1 MKLND
6 FMEIIPQ
13 VIVQKGQQYFSDKR
27 VISLEEE
34 DGDLWFAEVA
44 GSENYF
50 VSVGFDGDE
59 IDFWECDCPFEGE
72 ICKHVVAL
80 LCAVKED
87 KSKNNEED
95 KNSVT
100 KKRKT
105 NTVEAIFNK
114 VSNEEI
120 KKFVI
125 SRFSKHHGFKN
136 EFIAYFAEY
145 LDEDAESK
153 YKLLVKNLIKTSV
166 DRYGFVDYRSA
177 NSLTKALIDLL
188 NKAQSLL
195 EKRNLMESLAICKTM
210 IEEIPLLTQSMDD
223 SAGGIYE
230 IIDFAFDIFTQIA
243 QKVPPEL
250 KDVLFQYC
258 IERYPE
264 TKRYGFDFGNGFLTL
279 LPELITIK
287 EQETQFLKMI
297 DEQIEIEKQN
307 EYSRYREKH
316 LIKIKIDYFLNHN
329 QKEHAWKLVEENKR
343 HPEFMK
349 MIVDETLK
357 EKDFVK
363 AIALCFEG
371 IKIAVEEHYSG
382 TVREWNE
389 KLLSIYETTNNTI
402 EIRKMSKELFFSSGC
417 KMDFYKKLKITYEPE
432 DWVKICE
439 EIIEKIRGKDKSGGY
454 AAASILAKI
463 FIEEKYN
470 SRLLKLLE
478 INSDGIHFVDEFAK
492 YLKNEYP
499 QEIISFYDKGIRKY
513 AENTGRSYYHE
524 VVGYLKNLQKI
535 NGSGEKVKT
544 LVNYFRQTYK
554 NRRAMMEILNK
565 QF

>member
-1 MKLND
+1 VTLND
-6 FMEIIPQ
+6 FTETIPQ
-13 VIVQKGQQYFSDKR
+13 VILQKGQQYFSNKR

-34 DGDLWFAEVA
+34 DGDLWFAEVK
-44 GSENYF
+44 GSANYF
-50 VSVGFDGDE
+50 VSVGFNGDE

-72 ICKHVVAL
+72 ICKHVVAML
-80 LCAVKED
+80 YAIKGD
-87 KSKNNEED
+87 KNKNNEED
-95 KNSVT
+95 KKPVT

-136 EFIAYFAEY
+136 EFIAFFAEY

-153 YKLLVKNLIKTSV
+153 YKLLVKNLIKASV

-177 NSLTKALIDLL
+177 NSLTKELIELL

-243 QKVPPEL
+243 QKAPPEL
-250 KDVLFQYC
+250 KDILFQYC
-258 IERYPE
+258 IEKYPE
-264 TKRYGFDFGNGFLTL
+264 SKKYGFDFGNGFLNL
-279 LPELITIK
+279 LPELISIK

-307 EYSRYREKH
+307 EYSKYKERQ
-316 LIKIKIDYFLNHN
+316 LIQLKIDYFLNHN

-363 AIALCFEG
+363 AITLCFEG
-371 IKIAVEEHYSG
+371 IKIAVEEQYFG

-389 KLLSIYETTNNTI
+389 KLLSIYETTNNTF
-402 EIRKMSKELFFSSGC
+402 EIRKMSKELFFSSGF

-439 EIIEKIRGKDKSGGY
+439 EIVEQISGKDKCGGY

-470 SRLLKLLE
+470 TRLLKLLQ
-478 INSDGIHFVDEFAK
+478 INSDEIHFVDEFAE
-492 YLKNEYP
+492 YLRDEYP
-499 QEIISFYDKGIRKY
+499 QEIFSFYEIGIKKY
-513 AENTGRSYYHE
+513 AENTGRNYYYE
-524 VVGYLKNLQKI
+524 VVGYLKKLQKI
-535 NGSGEKVKT
+535 NGSGLAVKS

-554 NRRAMMEILNK
+554 NRRAMMEILNE

>member
-6 FMEIIPQ
+6 FTETIPQ
-13 VIVQKGQQYFSDKR
+13 VILQKGQQYFSNKR

-34 DGDLWFAEVA
+34 DGDLWFAEVK
-44 GSENYF
+44 GSANYF
-50 VSVGFDGDE
+50 VSVGFNGDE

-72 ICKHVVAL
+72 ICKHVA
-80 LCAVKED
+80 AVLYAVLEF
-87 KSKNNEED
+87 KNKRIEED
-95 KNSVT
+95 KKPVT

-136 EFIAYFAEY
+136 EFIAFFAEY

-177 NSLTKALIDLL
+177 NSLNKELIELL
-188 NKAQSLL
+188 NKAQMLL

-210 IEEIPLLTQSMDD
+210 IEEIPLLTQTMDD

-230 IIDFAFDIFTQIA
+230 IVDFAFDIFTQIA
-243 QKVPPEL
+243 QKAPPEL

-258 IERYPE
+258 IARYPE
-264 TKRYGFDFGNGFLTL
+264 TKRYGFDFGNGFLNL
-279 LPELITIK
+279 LPELISIK

-297 DEQIEIEKQN
+297 DEQIEIEKLN
-307 EYSRYREKH
+307 EFSRYAERH
-316 LIKIKIDYFLNHN
+316 LIKLKIDFFMNHN
-329 QKEHAWKLVEENKR
+329 RKEDAWQLVEENR
-343 HPEFMK
+343 QHPEFMEL
-349 MIVDETLK
+349 IVDEALK
-357 EKDFVK
+357 VKDFVK
-363 AIALCFEG
+363 AVALCFEG
-371 IKIAVEEHYSG
+371 IKIAVDEQHSG

-389 KLLSIYETTNNTI
+389 KLLSIYETTNNTL
-402 EIRKMSKELFFSSGC
+402 EIRKMSKNLFFASGF
-417 KMDFYKKLKITYEPE
+417 KMNFYKKLKITYEPE
-432 DWVKICE
+432 EWIKICE
-439 EIIEKIRGKDKSGGY
+439 EIIEQIKGKDNSGGY
-454 AAASILAKI
+454 ASASILANI
-463 FIEEKYN
+463 FIEEKYK
-470 SRLLKLLE
+470 SRLLKLLQ
-478 INSDGIHFVDEFAK
+478 INSGAIRFIDEYAK
-492 YLKNEYP
+492 YLTDDYP
-499 QEIISFYDKGIRKY
+499 QEIISLYEGGIKKY
-513 AENTGRSYYHE
+513 AENTGRSFYHE

-554 NRRAMMEILNK
+554 NRRAMMEILNE

>member
-1 MKLND
+1 MTLND
-6 FMEIIPQ
+6 FTETIPQ
-13 VIVQKGQQYFSDKR
+13 VILQKGQQYFSNKR

-34 DGDLWFAEVA
+34 DGDLWFAEVK
-44 GSENYF
+44 GSANYF
-50 VSVGFDGDE
+50 VSVGFNGDE

-72 ICKHVVAL
+72 ICKHVVAML
-80 LCAVKED
+80 YAIKGD
-87 KSKNNEED
+87 KNKNNEED
-95 KNSVT
+95 KKPVT

-136 EFIAYFAEY
+136 EFIAFFAEY

-153 YKLLVKNLIKTSV
+153 YKLLVKNLIKASV

-177 NSLTKALIDLL
+177 NSLTKELIELL

-243 QKVPPEL
+243 QKAPPEL
-250 KDVLFQYC
+250 KDILFQYC
-258 IERYPE
+258 IEKYPE
-264 TKRYGFDFGNGFLTL
+264 SKKYGFDFGNGFLNL
-279 LPELITIK
+279 LPELISIK

-307 EYSRYREKH
+307 EYSKYKERQ
-316 LIKIKIDYFLNHN
+316 LIQLKIDYFLNHN

-363 AIALCFEG
+363 AITLCFEG
-371 IKIAVEEHYSG
+371 IKIAVEEQYFG

-389 KLLSIYETTNNTI
+389 KLLSIYETTNNTF
-402 EIRKMSKELFFSSGC
+402 EIRKMSKELFFSSGF

-439 EIIEKIRGKDKSGGY
+439 EIVEQISGKDKCGGY

-470 SRLLKLLE
+470 TRLLKLLQ
-478 INSDGIHFVDEFAK
+478 INSDEIHFVDEFAE
-492 YLKNEYP
+492 YLRDEYP
-499 QEIISFYDKGIRKY
+499 QEIFSFYEIGIKKY
-513 AENTGRSYYHE
+513 AENTGRNYYYE
-524 VVGYLKNLQKI
+524 VVGYLKKLQKI
-535 NGSGEKVKT
+535 NGSGLAVKS

-554 NRRAMMEILNK
+554 NRRAMMEILNE